1 MGEVHTVRASG
12 QLRPSARNIDSCR
25 APRRTAGWCSA
36 RGTLQPGIRAA
47 RFRRTAGSHA
57 WLWLSA
63 PARPGMRNRM
73 SDGGSGMKAQQV
85 EMFVRAMATPADTT
99 GLQELA
105 DSGKIRPE
113 TLVALVGKTEGT
125 GAHDDWGR
133 VWADVVL
140 RDWTGRFLG
149 IPAGDV
155 AKQVIFVLS
164 GGCPGVITPHIA
176 AVTREW
182 VEVPDKAASAS
193 DDKRLVVGRAGSDP
207 MPPEEVGRMGQI
219 RKVAEATRAAMA
231 DAGLTDPKDVHL
243 VMVKVPGLTTA
254 SIKDAESRGKTVVSH
269 DLTFGPE
276 GAGVYANDA
285 AALGVAMALGEV
297 PESSLSDDVVRRDW
311 DLYSEVAMTSSGGEK
326 RHGEVVV
333 FGNSTTSQSMLRIGH
348 AVTKDFIDAEGVR
361 NALRSAGLQCNGLP
375 AESDLSRLVHVFA
388 KSVIPGSDQIR
399 GQRITLLDDVD
410 AYQIGKALGG
420 MLVASVTG
428 RTTNYVSGGERNSHQ
443 GPPGGNIVAAVVRT
457 EATP

>member
-1 MGEVHTVRASG
+1 
-12 QLRPSARNIDSCR
+12 
-25 APRRTAGWCSA
+25 
-36 RGTLQPGIRAA
+36 
-47 RFRRTAGSHA
+47 
-57 WLWLSA
+57 
-63 PARPGMRNRM
+63 
-73 SDGGSGMKAQQV
+73 MKAQRV
-85 EMFVRAMATPADTT
+85 ELFVCPTATPADTS
-99 GLQELA
+99 GMQQLA
-105 DSGKIRPE
+105 DSGKIKPD

-133 VWADVVL
+133 VWADVAL
-140 RDWTGRFLG
+140 RQWTADFLD
-149 IPAGDV
+149 IPVDEV
-155 AKQVIFVLS
+155 AKHVIFVLS

-182 VEVPDKAASAS
+182 VELKDERGG
-193 DDKRLVVGRAGSDP
+193 DDKRLVVGRAGSDAIA
-207 MPPEEVGRMGQI
+207 PEDVGRMGQI
-219 RKVAEATRAAMA
+219 RKVAEATHRAMA
-231 DAGLTDPKDVHL
+231 DADLKDPKDVHL

-276 GAGVYANDA
+276 GAGAYANDA

-297 PESSLSDDVVRRDW
+297 PESSLSDGVVRRNW

-333 FGNSTTSQSMLRIGH
+333 FGNSSTSQSPLTIGH
-348 AVTKDFIDAEGVR
+348 AVTKDFIDAQGVR
-361 NALRSAGLQCNGLP
+361 NALRSAGLHFKDGLP
-375 AESDLSRLVHVFA
+375 DEADLQRLVHVFA

-399 GQRITLLDDVD
+399 GQRITLLDDAD

-457 EATP
+457 EA

>member
-1 MGEVHTVRASG
+1 
-12 QLRPSARNIDSCR
+12 
-25 APRRTAGWCSA
+25 
-36 RGTLQPGIRAA
+36 
-47 RFRRTAGSHA
+47 
-57 WLWLSA
+57 
-63 PARPGMRNRM
+63 
-73 SDGGSGMKAQQV
+73 MKAQRV
-85 EMFVRAMATPADTT
+85 DMFVCPSATPADTS
-99 GLQELA
+99 GLRALA
-105 DSGKIRPE
+105 DAGKIKPE

-133 VWADVVL
+133 VWADVAL
-140 RDWTGRFLG
+140 REWTGKFLG
-149 IPAGDV
+149 VPADEV
-155 AKQVIFVLS
+155 AKHVIFVLS

-182 VEVPDKAASAS
+182 VDVAEFGEA
-193 DDKRLVVGRAGSDP
+193 KRLVVGRAASDP

-219 RKVAEATRAAMA
+219 RKVAAATHAAMA
-231 DAGLTDPKDVHL
+231 DAGLTEPKDVHL

-254 SIKDAESRGKTVVSH
+254 SIKDAESRGKSVVSH

-276 GAGVYANDA
+276 GAGAYANDA

-333 FGNSTTSQSMLRIGH
+333 FGNSSTSRSRLRIGH
-348 AVTKDFIDAEGVR
+348 AVTSDFIDAEGVR
-361 NALRSAGLQCNGLP
+361 NALRSAGLAFNGLP
-375 AESDLSRLVHVFA
+375 SESDLLRLVHVFA

-399 GQRITLLDDVD
+399 GQRITLLDDAD

-443 GPPGGNIVAAVVRT
+443 GPPGGNIVAAVVRADT
-457 EATP
+457 

>member
-1 MGEVHTVRASG
+1 
-12 QLRPSARNIDSCR
+12 
-25 APRRTAGWCSA
+25 
-36 RGTLQPGIRAA
+36 
-47 RFRRTAGSHA
+47 
-57 WLWLSA
+57 
-63 PARPGMRNRM
+63 
-73 SDGGSGMKAQQV
+73 MKAQQV
-85 EMFVRAMATPADTT
+85 ELFVCPMATPADTT
-99 GLQELA
+99 GLQKLVDA
-105 DSGKIRPE
+105 GKIRADS
-113 TLVALVGKTEGT
+113 LVALVGKTEGT

-140 RDWTGRFLG
+140 REWTGKLLG

-155 AKQVIFVLS
+155 ASHVIFVLS
-164 GGCPGVITPHIA
+164 GGCPGVITPHIV

-182 VEVPDKAASAS
+182 VEVPDKAAGE
-193 DDKRLVVGRAGSDP
+193 KRLVVGRAGSEP

-219 RKVAEATRAAMA
+219 RKVAEATRLAMA
-231 DAGLTDPKDVHL
+231 DAGLTNPIDVHL

-254 SIKDAESRGKTVVSH
+254 SIKDAETRGKSVVSH

-297 PESSLSDDVVRRDW
+297 PEARLSDEVVRRDW

-333 FGNSTTSQSMLRIGH
+333 FGNSNTSQSRLRIGH
-348 AVTKDFIDAEGVR
+348 AVTRDFIDAEGVR
-361 NALRSAGLQCNGLP
+361 NALRSAGLRFDGLP
-375 AESDLSRLVHVFA
+375 AEADLSRLVHVFA

-399 GQRITLLDDVD
+399 GQRITLLDDAD

-457 EATP
+457 DA

>member
-1 MGEVHTVRASG
+1 
-12 QLRPSARNIDSCR
+12 
-25 APRRTAGWCSA
+25 
-36 RGTLQPGIRAA
+36 
-47 RFRRTAGSHA
+47 
-57 WLWLSA
+57 
-63 PARPGMRNRM
+63 
-73 SDGGSGMKAQQV
+73 MKAQRV
-85 EMFVRAMATPADTT
+85 ELFVCPMATPADTD
-99 GLQELA
+99 GLQELIH
-105 DSGKIRPE
+105 SGKLKPD

-133 VWADVVL
+133 VWADVAL
-140 RDWTGRFLG
+140 REWTSRFLG
-149 IPAGDV
+149 IPVTEV

-164 GGCPGVITPHIA
+164 GGCPGVITPHIV

-182 VEVPDKAASAS
+182 VQVPDGSAPAGE
-193 DDKRLVVGRAGSDP
+193 DMRLVVGRAGSDA

-219 RKVAEATRAAMA
+219 RKVAEATRRAMA
-231 DAGLTDPKDVHL
+231 DAGLTNPHDVHL

-276 GAGVYANDA
+276 GAGAYANDA

-297 PESSLSDDVVRRDW
+297 PEPALSDEVVRRNW

-326 RHGEVVV
+326 RHGEVVL
-333 FGNSTTSQSMLRIGH
+333 FGNSINSRSSLRIGH

-361 NALRSAGLQCNGLP
+361 SALRSAGLRFSNGLP
-375 AESDLSRLVHVFA
+375 SETELARLVHVFA

-399 GQRITLLDDVD
+399 GQRITLLDDAD

-420 MLVASVTG
+420 MLISSVTG

-443 GPPGGNIVAAVVRT
+443 GPPGGNIVAAVVRMDG
-457 EATP
+457 

>member
-1 MGEVHTVRASG
+1 
-12 QLRPSARNIDSCR
+12 
-25 APRRTAGWCSA
+25 
-36 RGTLQPGIRAA
+36 
-47 RFRRTAGSHA
+47 
-57 WLWLSA
+57 
-63 PARPGMRNRM
+63 
-73 SDGGSGMKAQQV
+73 MKAQRV
-85 EMFVRAMATPADTT
+85 EMFVCPMATPADTS
-99 GLQELA
+99 GLQQLA
-105 DSGKIRPE
+105 DSGKIKPD

-140 RDWTGRFLG
+140 REWTGKFLG
-149 IPAGDV
+149 IPASEV

-182 VEVPDKAASAS
+182 VEVPDKDVDAGR
-193 DDKRLVVGRAGSDP
+193 DKRLVVGRAGSEP

-219 RKVAEATRAAMA
+219 RKVAEATHRALA

-297 PESSLSDDVVRRDW
+297 PESSLSDGVVRRNW

-333 FGNSTTSQSMLRIGH
+333 FGNSITSRSHLRIGH
-348 AVTKDFIDAEGVR
+348 AITRDFIDAEGVR
-361 NALRSAGLQCNGLP
+361 NALRSAGVRFKDGLP
-375 AESDLSRLVHVFA
+375 DEADLSQRLVHVFA

-399 GQRITLLDDVD
+399 GQRITLLDDAD

-443 GPPGGNIVAAVVRT
+443 GPPGGNIVAAVVR
-457 EATP
+457 ES

>member
-1 MGEVHTVRASG
+1 
-12 QLRPSARNIDSCR
+12 
-25 APRRTAGWCSA
+25 
-36 RGTLQPGIRAA
+36 
-47 RFRRTAGSHA
+47 
-57 WLWLSA
+57 
-63 PARPGMRNRM
+63 MRVQR
-73 SDGGSGMKAQQV
+73 V
-85 EMFVRAMATPADTT
+85 EMFVCPSATPADTT
-99 GLQELA
+99 ELQKLA
-105 DSGKIRPE
+105 DSGKIKPD

-133 VWADVVL
+133 VWADVAL
-140 RDWTGRFLG
+140 REWTAKFLSV
-149 IPAGDV
+149 PVDEV

-182 VEVPDKAASAS
+182 VEVADERPGG
-193 DDKRLVVGRAGSDP
+193 DKRLVVGRAGSEAIA
-207 MPPEEVGRMGQI
+207 PEEVGRMGQI
-219 RKVAEATRAAMA
+219 RKVAEATKHAMS

-297 PESSLSDDVVRRDW
+297 PESKLSDDVVRRDW

-333 FGNSTTSQSMLRIGH
+333 FGNSTASRSPLKIGH

-361 NALRSAGLQCNGLP
+361 TALRSAGLRFKDGLP
-375 AESDLSRLVHVFA
+375 DEADLHRLVHVFA

-399 GQRITLLDDVD
+399 GQRITLLDDAD

-457 EATP
+457 D

>member
-1 MGEVHTVRASG
+1 
-12 QLRPSARNIDSCR
+12 
-25 APRRTAGWCSA
+25 
-36 RGTLQPGIRAA
+36 
-47 RFRRTAGSHA
+47 
-57 WLWLSA
+57 
-63 PARPGMRNRM
+63 
-73 SDGGSGMKAQQV
+73 MKAQRV
-85 EMFVRAMATPADTT
+85 EMFVHPMATPADTS
-99 GLQELA
+99 GLQQLA
-105 DSGKIRPE
+105 NSGKIKPA

-125 GAHDDWGR
+125 GFHDDWGR
-133 VWADVVL
+133 VWADVAL
-140 RDWTGRFLG
+140 RDWTGKFLG
-149 IPAGDV
+149 IPADEV
-155 AKQVIFVLS
+155 AKHVIFVLS

-182 VEVPDKAASAS
+182 VDVPDSEVGG
-193 DDKRLVVGRAGSDP
+193 DKRLVVGRAGSEP

-219 RKVAEATRAAMA
+219 RKVAAATHEAMK

-297 PESSLSDDVVRRDW
+297 PESSLSDSVVRRNW

-333 FGNSTTSQSMLRIGH
+333 FGNSSASRSSLRIGH
-348 AVTKDFIDAEGVR
+348 AITRDFIDAEGVR
-361 NALRSAGLQCNGLP
+361 NALRSAGLRFKDGLP
-375 AESDLSRLVHVFA
+375 DEADLSRLVHVFA

-399 GQRITLLDDVD
+399 GQRITLLDDAD

-443 GPPGGNIVAAVVRT
+443 GPPGGNIVAAVVR
-457 EATP
+457 AD

>member
-1 MGEVHTVRASG
+1 
-12 QLRPSARNIDSCR
+12 
-25 APRRTAGWCSA
+25 
-36 RGTLQPGIRAA
+36 
-47 RFRRTAGSHA
+47 
-57 WLWLSA
+57 
-63 PARPGMRNRM
+63 
-73 SDGGSGMKAQQV
+73 MKAQRV
-85 EMFVRAMATPADTT
+85 ELFVCPMATPADTS

-105 DSGKIRPE
+105 DSGKIKPD

-140 RDWTGRFLG
+140 RDWTGKFLG
-149 IPAGDV
+149 IPASEV

-182 VEVPDKAASAS
+182 VEVPEGSVDSGQNKKQ
-193 DDKRLVVGRAGSDP
+193 DKRLVVGRAGSDP

-219 RKVAEATRAAMA
+219 RKVAEATRRAMT
-231 DAGLTDPKDVHL
+231 DAGLTDPKDIHL

-333 FGNSTTSQSMLRIGH
+333 FGNSITSRSRLRIGH
-348 AVTKDFIDAEGVR
+348 AVTRDFIDAEGVR
-361 NALRSAGLQCNGLP
+361 NALRAAGLRFSGGLP
-375 AESDLSRLVHVFA
+375 DENDLSRLVHVFA

-399 GQRITLLDDVD
+399 GQRITLLDDAD

-443 GPPGGNIVAAVVRT
+443 GPPGGNIVAAVVRAD
-457 EATP
+457 E

>member
-1 MGEVHTVRASG
+1 
-12 QLRPSARNIDSCR
+12 
-25 APRRTAGWCSA
+25 
-36 RGTLQPGIRAA
+36 
-47 RFRRTAGSHA
+47 
-57 WLWLSA
+57 
-63 PARPGMRNRM
+63 
-73 SDGGSGMKAQQV
+73 MKAQRV
-85 EMFVRAMATPADTT
+85 EMFVCPSATPADTS
-99 GLQELA
+99 GLQKLA
-105 DSGKIRPE
+105 DSGKLKPD

-133 VWADVVL
+133 VWADVAL
-140 RDWTGRFLG
+140 RDWTARFLG
-149 IPAGDV
+149 VPVDEV
-155 AKQVIFVLS
+155 AKHVIFVLS

-182 VEVPDKAASAS
+182 VEAPDQPGGAE
-193 DDKRLVVGRAGSDP
+193 KRLVVGRAGSDA
-207 MPPEEVGRMGQI
+207 MAPEEVGRMGQI
-219 RKVAEATRAAMA
+219 RKVAEGTKHAMA

-276 GAGVYANDA
+276 GAGAYANDA

-297 PESSLSDDVVRRDW
+297 PESSLSDGVVRRNW

-333 FGNSTTSQSMLRIGH
+333 FGNSSTSRSALTIGH
-348 AVTKDFIDAEGVR
+348 AVTKDFIDAQGVR
-361 NALRSAGLQCNGLP
+361 NALRAAGLRFKDGLP
-375 AESDLSRLVHVFA
+375 DEADLDRLVHVFA
-388 KSVIPGSDQIR
+388 KSVIPGSDQVR
-399 GQRITLLDDVD
+399 GQRITLLDDAD

-457 EATP
+457 EA

>member
-1 MGEVHTVRASG
+1 
-12 QLRPSARNIDSCR
+12 
-25 APRRTAGWCSA
+25 
-36 RGTLQPGIRAA
+36 
-47 RFRRTAGSHA
+47 
-57 WLWLSA
+57 
-63 PARPGMRNRM
+63 
-73 SDGGSGMKAQQV
+73 MKAQRV
-85 EMFVRAMATPADTT
+85 DMFVCPMASPSDTS
-99 GLQELA
+99 GLQKLT
-105 DSGKIRPE
+105 DTGKITAE

-125 GAHDDWGR
+125 GSHDDWGR
-133 VWADVVL
+133 AWADVAL
-140 RDWTGRFLG
+140 REWTARFLG
-149 IPAGDV
+149 IPV
-155 AKQVIFVLS
+155 AEVANRVIFVLS
-164 GGCPGVITPHIA
+164 GGCPGVITPHIV

-182 VEVPDKAASAS
+182 VEVPDERGRDAA
-193 DDKRLVVGRAGSDP
+193 DKSLVVGRAGSEP

-219 RKVAEATRAAMA
+219 RKVAEATRRAMA
-231 DAGLTDPKDVHL
+231 DAGLADAKDVHL

-254 SIKDAESRGKTVVSH
+254 SIEDAESRGKTVVSH

-297 PESSLSDDVVRRDW
+297 PESALSDEVVRRDW
-311 DLYSEVAMTSSGGEK
+311 SLYSEVAMTSSGGEK

-333 FGNSTTSQSMLRIGH
+333 FGNASNSQSSLRIGH

-361 NALRSAGLQCNGLP
+361 NALRSAGLRFSGGLP
-375 AESDLSRLVHVFA
+375 DEKDLSRLVHVFA
-388 KSVIPGSDQIR
+388 KSVIPGSDQVR
-399 GQRITLLDDVD
+399 GQRITLLDDTD

-457 EATP
+457 EA

>member
-1 MGEVHTVRASG
+1 M
-12 QLRPSARNIDSCR
+12 
-25 APRRTAGWCSA
+25 
-36 RGTLQPGIRAA
+36 QPE
-47 RFRRTAGSHA
+47 
-57 WLWLSA
+57 
-63 PARPGMRNRM
+63 NKKV
-73 SDGGSGMKAQQV
+73 MKAQKV
-85 EMFVRAMATPADTT
+85 EMFVCPMAAPSDTS
-99 GLQELA
+99 GLQKLA
-105 DSGKIRPE
+105 DAGKIKPD
-113 TLVALVGKTEGT
+113 TLVAIAGKTEGT
-125 GAHDDWGR
+125 GQHDDWGR
-133 VWADVVL
+133 VWADVAL
-140 RDWTGRFLG
+140 REWTSKFVG
-149 IPAGDV
+149 IPLEDV

-176 AVTREW
+176 VVTREW
-182 VEVPDKAASAS
+182 VEAPDSDSK
-193 DDKRLVVGRAGSDP
+193 DDKRLVVGRAGSEP
-207 MPPEEVGRMGQI
+207 MLPEEVGRMGQI
-219 RKVAEATRAAMA
+219 RKVAEATHRAMA
-231 DAGLTDPKDVHL
+231 DAGLTDPRDVHL

-254 SIKDAESRGKTVVSH
+254 SIRDAESRGKTVVSH

-297 PESSLSDDVVRRDW
+297 KESALSDGVVRRDW
-311 DLYSEVAMTSSGGEK
+311 SLYSEVAMTSSGGEK
-326 RHGEVVV
+326 RHGEVLV
-333 FGNSTTSQSMLRIGH
+333 FGNSTASRSSLRIGH

-361 NALRSAGLQCNGLP
+361 NALRSAGLSFDALP
-375 AESDLSRLVHVFA
+375 AEADLSRLVHVFA

-457 EATP
+457 DG

>member
-1 MGEVHTVRASG
+1 
-12 QLRPSARNIDSCR
+12 
-25 APRRTAGWCSA
+25 
-36 RGTLQPGIRAA
+36 
-47 RFRRTAGSHA
+47 
-57 WLWLSA
+57 
-63 PARPGMRNRM
+63 
-73 SDGGSGMKAQQV
+73 MKAQRV
-85 EMFVRAMATPADTT
+85 ELLVCPMATPADTE
-99 GLQELA
+99 GLQELV
-105 DSGKIRPE
+105 DTGKIKPE

-133 VWADVVL
+133 VWADVAL
-140 RDWTGRFLG
+140 REWTGRFLG
-149 IPAGDV
+149 ISPNEV

-182 VEVPDKAASAS
+182 VEVPDDAAGE
-193 DDKRLVVGRAGSDP
+193 DKRLVVGRAGSDP

-219 RKVAEATRAAMA
+219 RKVAEATHRAMA
-231 DAGLTDPKDVHL
+231 DAGLTDPEDVHL

-276 GAGVYANDA
+276 GAGAYANDA

-297 PESSLSDDVVRRDW
+297 PEASLSDDVVRRNW
-311 DLYSEVAMTSSGGEK
+311 DLYSNVAMTSSGGEK

-333 FGNSTTSQSMLRIGH
+333 FGNSVKSRSELRIGH
-348 AVTKDFIDAEGVR
+348 SVTKDFIDAEGVR
-361 NALRSAGLQCNGLP
+361 NALRSAGLTFNGLP
-375 AESDLSRLVHVFA
+375 SETDLSRLVHVFA
-388 KSVIPGSDQIR
+388 KSVIPGSDRIR
-399 GQRITLLDDVD
+399 GQRITLLDDTD

-443 GPPGGNIVAAVVRT
+443 GPPGGNIVAAVVR
-457 EATP
+457 ADG